1 MTRGVLEIIKVCE
14 YCGKELRPLILPEL
28 MGKKNVQVGWKDCGC
43 EKEQEAI
50 AEAQY
55 REMQKEERKKE
66 QRIGHL
72 IVNSR
77 IPKRYQNVDLE
88 DESLYEMAFKDGLYI
103 FGDVGTGKT
112 TKACAIGLRA
122 IQSDKSVLF
131 YKAYE
136 LSSLSIVELSELA
149 KVDLLIIDDIGSE
162 NTSEWGNT
170 RLRIAI
176 DGRYDSMLP
185 IVITS
190 NYSKDQLKK
199 LLLRNVKDMTP
210 KSIVSRLTEMTK
222 EVKVD
227 GEDMRFNK

>member
-1 MTRGVLEIIKVCE
+1 MTRGICE

-43 EKEQEAI
+43 EKEEAFFAQQERLQN
-50 AEAQY
+50 EY
-55 REMQKEERKKE
+55 EERRKAE
-66 QRIGHL
+66 RLEYEIAR
-72 IVNSR
+72 SR

-88 DESLYEMAFKDGLYI
+88 DESLYETAFKDGLYI

-122 IQSDKSVLF
+122 IQIGKSVLF

-136 LSSLSIVELSELA
+136 LSSLSVAELSELS

-190 NYSKDQLKK
+190 NYSKEQLKK

-210 KSIVSRLTEMTK
+210 KAIVSRLTEMTK
-222 EVKVD
+222 EIKID
-227 GEDMRFNK
+227 GDDLRK